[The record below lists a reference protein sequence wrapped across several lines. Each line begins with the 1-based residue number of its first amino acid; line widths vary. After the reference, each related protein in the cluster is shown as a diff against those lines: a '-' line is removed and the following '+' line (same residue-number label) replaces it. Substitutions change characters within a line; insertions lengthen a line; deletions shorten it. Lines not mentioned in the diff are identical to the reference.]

1 MLIGVRKRFVFVA
14 NTKAASTAI
23 ERALM
28 PHAEIHRGGSP
39 ARKHMP
45 LHEVLTE
52 YDFLFGQPEHAPE
65 GYFKFSVM
73 RDPIDWIASWFRYR
87 KGNRVEHPLPAQ
99 MTFAAFWA
107 RGDWNI
113 RRRDGRPNL
122 QRDRFTAPDG
132 TVLADAIIPYH
143 DLEAQLGT
151 VLAGLGIEAALPRSN
166 VSRMTELPEEIPAA
180 LHAEMRDFYAEDYA
194 LFDRLD
200 AINAR
205 GMAALAARG

>member
-28 PHAEIHRGGSP
+28 PHAEIHRGGTP
-39 ARKHMP
+39 ARKHVG
-45 LHEVLTE
+45 LHEALAE
-52 YDFLFGQPEHAPE
+52 YDFLFGQPDHPPE
-65 GYFKFSVM
+65 SYFKFGVM
-73 RDPIDWIASWFRYR
+73 RDPIDWITSWFRYR
-87 KGNRVEHPLPAQ
+87 KGNKFERSLPAK

-113 RRRDGRPNL
+113 RRRGGRPNL

-151 VLAGLGIEAALPRSN
+151 IFAGLGIEAALPRSN
-166 VSRMTELPEEIPAA
+166 VSRMTALPEEIPAA
-180 LHAEMRDFYAEDYA
+180 LHAEMREFYAEDYA